1 MPAKEIE
8 AFSRVPGS
16 LESAP
21 YDCRGLGPAVLP
33 CRVVHV

>member
-8 AFSRVPGS
+8 TLSRVPGS

-21 YDCRGLGPAVLP
+21 YDRRGLGPAVFP
-33 CRVVHV
+33 RRVVHV

>member
-8 AFSRVPGS
+8 TLSRIPAS

-21 YDCRGLGPAVLP
+21 YDCRELGPAVLP
-33 CRVVHV
+33 CRVVHG

>member
-8 AFSRVPGS
+8 TLNRMPAS

-21 YDCRGLGPAVLP
+21 YNCRELGLAVLP
-33 CRVVHV
+33 CRVVHG